1 MVESCFD
8 PHLSRVKAGE
18 ITPVSIEK
26 VRRGCGYQ
34 IYGYR
39 CYRVT
44 FSDGTTF
51 STSNWMYPDTLRT
64 LRRLEEAFG
73 ITYTKEKATA

>member
-1 MVESCFD
+1 MSVSCFD

-26 VRRGCGYQ
+26 TGLGCGYQ
-34 IYGYR
+34 IYGYY

-44 FSDGTTF
+44 FSDGTYF
-51 STSNWMYPDTLRT
+51 STSNWQHPESPKT